1 MKVDVLGPQYSE
13 AFKMRMLR
21 RLVGPS
27 AVSANAM
34 AQEVGVSQAT
44 LSRWVIAAGAL

>member
-1 MKVDVLGPQYSE
+1 MDVAVPPYSE
-13 AFKMRMLR
+13 TFKTRMLR